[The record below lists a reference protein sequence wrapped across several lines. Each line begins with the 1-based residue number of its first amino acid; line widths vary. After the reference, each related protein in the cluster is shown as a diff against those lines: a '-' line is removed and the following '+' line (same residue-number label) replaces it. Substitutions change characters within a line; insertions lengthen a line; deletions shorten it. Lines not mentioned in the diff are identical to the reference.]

1 MFRFTF
7 APEEVCRK
15 IYLCGSL
22 CDLRAFV
29 VKVFTCN
36 FTTETQSSTEC
47 AHMLFPTDSKRGS
60 MDLFRIRSYKH
71 FAADG
76 AKIGLPVS
84 VHRGRLSCLL
94 HIEEIS

>member
-7 APEEVCRK
+7 APEGICRK
-15 IYLCGSL
+15 IRLCGSL

-29 VKVFTCN
+29 VKLFTCN
-36 FTTETQSSTEC
+36 FTTETRISHRE
-47 AHMLFPTDSKRGS
+47 MLFPTDSERAQLIYS
-60 MDLFRIRSYKH
+60 VSYKH
-71 FAADG
+71 FAPDG